1 MKKSLICDRQKID
14 DNNITGVSFI
24 ITNAKL
30 FVPISTLSINDNTKF
45 LKKMKQ
51 GVTRTVSWEKYR
63 SEITTLSKEKTI
75 QII

>member
-51 GVTRTVSWEKYR
+51 GVTRTVSWKKYR